1 MSETFKFD
9 TNFIQTTNL
18 LLDTYQEA
26 IDYLNKLTSSPSKY
40 IEDMYG
46 VCNNRYRIRYITPH
60 NVSTFVSYLVKAL
73 RMPQFMQRNVDD
85 FELLSASMIEEFVKH
100 NEGCVP
106 FEYNTVY
113 ATGQYMNPRTVTM
126 GQLVLISRNEYYDNG
141 VCSKSDM
148 LNRAEALEHD
158 VKLLTDLKFTSNM
171 RKLIANIPDVLKGN
185 VPDTSF
191 TTTRLLKEFIER
203 FIQTAIMINLAT
215 CEQML
220 AYCVPRAS
228 YNLTKIVKDPDK
240 RLDYDYYGEG
250 TVYFSDG
257 IVSESVDLSK
267 NSPVFINLSNGGNN
281 LVSNS
286 IRAITHSDWSHASIS
301 FDPHM
306 DEMYTFNGG
315 AYRDNVY
322 GRQKHGFQREAL
334 HSSKFDDV
342 RVRVYCVF
350 VPNDVLDRMKDAV
363 KDMESHNPKYDY
375 VNIVSK
381 AFNDD
386 ARRSDSQYRQ
396 VCSSFVNSILAI
408 AGKPLADKELASPK
422 NLDDAAKVNPTQV
435 FQLYDGPGGQ
445 YDYDTAME
453 KLTEFAKATNT
464 KTFSES
470 YVTECCM
477 LKTND
482 LRLRGQIPFN
492 CNMRDIVLQDVHP
505 QFKDTKSAIRFM
517 LGDDR
522 SPVTGLIR
530 KFKTI
535 EEYPGIH
542 RILPMFAQYKP
553 SFVRDS
559 NDLPNKYGMHTDVN
573 WLDKITY
580 GNQFLDGNYR
590 TDSMGNNK
598 FSPIEYSLENLYRMF
613 NCEGMKTNQDLANNV
628 YEVACAMLDL
638 IDAYSDDP
646 MSTNQAPALENREL
660 IRDILAVLGEILTR
674 SMLKLFYNNTQCI
687 SASDDMPESGGP
699 GYMYTEGFVLEA
711 ENESASKSNDTG
723 GKPGAQAVDS
733 KGQAVKPETFGQKL
747 SALIKKFMQWVSTT
761 LAKIA
766 GKFSQ
771 DHKAEIDWITK
782 NSQLNDEIGKALAEG
797 TFHINLTNFPNF
809 NVQADSI
816 MKWNDAIPK
825 VIDDACAN
833 NTEVSAKSLLAQIC
847 ESSGTEFTGAI
858 QNAPN
863 NAEVQKII
871 QNYVLYK
878 STTVPAVT
886 AAEALTQ
893 PKWNSEKEGLVNDL
907 LNTAKLLNE
916 FSKKTSESLKN
927 ATTKVQ
933 EAIKKAQAGEK
944 ADAAKTDAAK
954 TDAAKS
960 DATNAEA
967 TDAAAA
973 DTGASPEV
981 KGESSIF
988 DITSPIFME
997 QGETAGGNGNV
1008 SLAHLENVQK
1018 AVQDLTNIFQVN
1030 IINAVIRKFYA
1041 DTYKVYRDIV
1051 TAYKQQTNTQ
1061 QQPAENQADTDTQ
1074 KKLKALKE
1082 KYPGREFH
1090 WDDKTGYFYSKGENG
1105 QFIRY

>member
-1 MSETFKFD
+1 M
-9 TNFIQTTNL
+9 
-18 LLDTYQEA
+18 
-26 IDYLNKLTSSPSKY
+26 
-40 IEDMYG
+40 
-46 VCNNRYRIRYITPH
+46 
-60 NVSTFVSYLVKAL
+60 
-73 RMPQFMQRNVDD
+73 
-85 FELLSASMIEEFVKH
+85 
-100 NEGCVP
+100 
-106 FEYNTVY
+106 
-113 ATGQYMNPRTVTM
+113 
-126 GQLVLISRNEYYDNG
+126 
-141 VCSKSDM
+141 
-148 LNRAEALEHD
+148 
-158 VKLLTDLKFTSNM
+158 
-171 RKLIANIPDVLKGN
+171 
-185 VPDTSF
+185 
-191 TTTRLLKEFIER
+191 
-203 FIQTAIMINLAT
+203 
-215 CEQML
+215 
-220 AYCVPRAS
+220 
-228 YNLTKIVKDPDK
+228 
-240 RLDYDYYGEG
+240 
-250 TVYFSDG
+250 
-257 IVSESVDLSK
+257 
-267 NSPVFINLSNGGNN
+267 
-281 LVSNS
+281 
-286 IRAITHSDWSHASIS
+286 
-301 FDPHM
+301 
-306 DEMYTFNGG
+306 
-315 AYRDNVY
+315 
-322 GRQKHGFQREAL
+322 
-334 HSSKFDDV
+334 
-342 RVRVYCVF
+342 
-350 VPNDVLDRMKDAV
+350 
-363 KDMESHNPKYDY
+363 
-375 VNIVSK
+375 
-381 AFNDD
+381 
-386 ARRSDSQYRQ
+386 
-396 VCSSFVNSILAI
+396 
-408 AGKPLADKELASPK
+408 ADKELASPK

-464 KTFSES
+464 QTFSES

-553 SFVRDS
+553 AFVRDS

-613 NCEGMKTNQDLANNV
+613 NCEGLKTNQDLANNV

-699 GYMYTEGFVLEA
+699 GYMYTEGFVLEEDA
-711 ENESASKSNDTG
+711 NGQQPASKSNDTG

-782 NSQLNDEIGKALAEG
+782 NSQLNDEIGKALSDG

-809 NVQADSI
+809 NVQANSI
-816 MKWNDAIPK
+816 TKWNDAIPG
-825 VIDDACAN
+825 VIDKACSD

-847 ESSGTEFTGAI
+847 ASSGSEFTTAI

-886 AAEALTQ
+886 AAEALT
-893 PKWNSEKEGLVNDL
+893 PEKWKGENNGGLVNDL

-933 EAIKKAQAGEK
+933 EAIKKAQAE
-944 ADAAKTDAAK
+944 AKPT
-954 TDAAKS
+954 
-960 DATNAEA
+960 
-967 TDAAAA
+967 
-973 DTGASPEV
+973 
-981 KGESSIF
+981 GESSIF

-997 QGETAGGNGNV
+997 DTTETPAANADTPPSGNAAAAPTPSGEAAKSESQPNGGNGNV
-1008 SLAHLENVQK
+1008 NLAHLENVQK

-1061 QQPAENQADTDTQ
+1061 QQPQNQAETDTQ
-1074 KKLKALKE
+1074 KKLEALK
-1082 KYPGREFH
+1082 KQYPDRKF
-1090 WDDKTGYFYSKGENG
+1090 TGPDEHGWFYSPGENG
-1105 QFIRY
+1105 RFIVYK